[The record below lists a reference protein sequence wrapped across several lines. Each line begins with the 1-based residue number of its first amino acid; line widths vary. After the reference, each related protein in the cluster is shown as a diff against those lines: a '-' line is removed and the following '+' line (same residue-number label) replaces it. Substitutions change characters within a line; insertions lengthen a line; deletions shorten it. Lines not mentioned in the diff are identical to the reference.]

1 MTCYIFVLGKS
12 SYIFSCTIGK
22 PSEGSQNADV
32 FQRHSRLFLNLMVIP
47 LVLISFFANAQV
59 KTTGIP
65 YIQNYPKLVYEAGTQ
80 NWGIAQDKNGFMYF
94 ANNNGVL
101 RYDGTH
107 WDLIPVSGTS
117 PVRSIAIDDENNIYV
132 GLINDFGIL
141 EQNSTG
147 IVQYKSLRH
156 LLPEGINDFD
166 DVWKTY
172 YIQGNIFFQSYENLF
187 ILQNGQIRVIR
198 PQNRFHFSFHVNN
211 RLLLYEPDSGI
222 YEYRN
227 GKLDK
232 VPWSDNLTGKE
243 IREILEVRQNHL
255 LIATDR
261 DGIFTVENGKLEKW
275 DVPVSAFSEEYI
287 LFSATKIGESF
298 FAFGTIA
305 NGVVISDSDGN
316 IIQQLNKNRGLQ
328 NNTVLSLF
336 TDRDENLWLGLDN
349 GIDYIETNSPISY
362 ISDSEGLGAGYCAK
376 VFDGNL
382 YLGTNQGLYVK
393 SFNHFSYNNEP
404 FELVENT
411 TGQVWSLKIFD
422 DQLFCGHNTGTFII
436 QGDKAVQ
443 ISEEEG
449 GWDYI
454 QLNNR
459 EDLLLGGHYNGLQI
473 FSKTGNTWNHS
484 KTIKGF
490 NESSR
495 FLWQSDDGTI
505 WMSHGGKGVFRIHL
519 NQELDTVISYS
530 IFNSSNGL
538 PSDVQNILFGFDN
551 QPYISTIA
559 GIYRFNTETN
569 TFVPATRFTENFPV
583 LGRLKTF
590 VPDNE
595 GNYWFISDE
604 ESGVFRLNEDLTY
617 TKITTPFKPLENQFI
632 NEFEFIYPFNNDHV
646 FIGIEN
652 GFAHYSSKFLK
663 SYNRAYQSFITKVEL
678 PNLDSTIVL
687 LNRTTGNNFAFPY
700 KKNAFRFHFAAPFFE
715 GYSRLQ
721 FSYLLENY
729 YDDWSDWSADHY
741 RDFTNLREGEYI
753 FKLKA
758 RNIYGEESE
767 VSTFQFKIMPPW
779 YRSGLAY
786 LLYLFLFGLI
796 LLLIYKFFSN
806 RVNTLKRK
814 EIKKHR
820 NELKEREQTFR
831 QQTLLAEKENIRLR
845 NEKLMAEMQHRDK
858 ELANQT
864 MSIIHKNEL
873 LIKLK
878 EELQHLQKTATDG
891 SVKTKLSALN
901 RRINKEI
908 DNEQQNQIFETYFEE
923 VHKDFFKKIRD
934 KYPELTAR
942 EMKLSAYIRMNLTTK
957 EIAVLLNISNRG
969 VEIARYRLRKR
980 FNLERETNL
989 TTFLLNI

>member
-1 MTCYIFVLGKS
+1 LEKPR
-12 SYIFSCTIGK
+12 YIFSSVIGK
-22 PSEGSQNADV
+22 PPEGSLNAAI
-32 FQRHSRLFLNLMVIP
+32 FQRLSKVFLSLIIIP
-47 LVLISFFANAQV
+47 LVLISFFVNAQV
-59 KTTGIP
+59 KTTGTP
-65 YIQNYPKLVYEAGTQ
+65 YIQNYPKLAYGAGTQ
-80 NWGIAQDKNGFMYF
+80 NWGIAQDKNGLMYF

-101 RYDGTH
+101 RFDGTH

-117 PVRSIAIDDENNIYV
+117 PVRSLAIDDDNNIYV
-132 GLINDFGIL
+132 GLINDFGVL

-156 LLPEGINDFD
+156 LLPAGIDDFD

-172 YIQGNIFFQSYENLF
+172 NIQGNLFFQSYENLF
-187 ILQNGQIRVIR
+187 VLQNGQIQVIR
-198 PQNRFHFSFHVNN
+198 PQSRFHFSFHVNN

-227 GKLDK
+227 GNLDK
-232 VPWSDNLTGKE
+232 VPWSDNFTGKE
-243 IREILEVRQNHL
+243 IREILEVQRNHL

-261 DGIFTVENGKLEKW
+261 DGIYTVENGKLEKW
-275 DVPVSAFSEEYI
+275 NVPVSAFSEEYI
-287 LFSATKIGESF
+287 LLSAAKIGESF

-316 IIQQLNKNRGLQ
+316 IIQHLNKNRRLQ

-336 TDRDENLWLGLDN
+336 ADHDENLWLGLDN
-349 GIDYIETNSPISY
+349 GIDYIETNSPLSY
-362 ISDSEGLGAGYCAK
+362 ISDFEGLGAGYCAQ

-393 SFNHFSYNNEP
+393 SFNQFSYNNEP

-422 DQLFCGHNTGTFII
+422 DQLFCGHNAGTFII
-436 QGDKAVQ
+436 QGNKAVQ

-454 QLNNR
+454 KLNNR
-459 EDLLLGGHYNGLQI
+459 EDLILGGHYNGLQI
-473 FSKTGNTWNHS
+473 FSKNGSSWSHL

-495 FLWQSDDGTI
+495 FLFQNDDGTI

-519 NQELDTVISYS
+519 NQELDSVMNYS
-530 IFNSSNGL
+530 LFTSSHGL
-538 PSDVQNILFGFDN
+538 PSDEQNIIFGYNN
-551 QPYISTIA
+551 QIYISTVA
-559 GIYRFNTETN
+559 GVYRFNAETS
-569 TFVPATRFTENFPV
+569 TFDIATRFTETFPFN
-583 LGRLKTF
+583 GRLKTF
-590 VPDNE
+590 VPDSE
-595 GNYWFISDE
+595 GNFWFITDH

-617 TKITTPFKPLENQFI
+617 TKITVPFKPLENQFV

-663 SYNRAYQSFITKVEL
+663 SYNRAYQSIITKVEL

-687 LNRTTGNNFAFPY
+687 LNRTTGNNFSFPY

-715 GYSRLQ
+715 GHSRLQ

-729 YDDWSDWSADHY
+729 YDAWSGWRSDHY
-741 RDFTNLREGEYI
+741 RDFTNLREGEYT

-767 VSTFQFKIMPPW
+767 ISTFLFKITPPW
-779 YRSGLAY
+779 YRSKLAY
-786 LLYLFLFGLI
+786 FLYLFLFGLI
-796 LLLIYKFFSN
+796 LFLTFKFFSN
-806 RVNTLKRK
+806 RIKTLKRK
-814 EIKKHR
+814 EAEKHQK
-820 NELKEREQTFR
+820 ELKEREQTF
-831 QQTLLAEKENIRLR
+831 QKQSLMAEKENIRLR
-845 NEKLMAEMQHRDK
+845 NEKLTAEMQHRDK

-873 LIKLK
+873 LVKLK
-878 EELQHLQKTATDG
+878 EELQHLQKTASDG

-923 VHKDFFKKIRD
+923 VHKEFFKRIRD
-934 KYPELTAR
+934 KYPDLTAR